1 MTLLEDETVRM
12 CAELIRIDTSN
23 LGDGDG
29 PGERAAAERIME
41 WLGEAGLSPTYLEC
55 SPRRGNV
62 ILRVSGTTPGLP
74 ALLVHGHLDVVPADP
89 RDWTMPPFAGEVANG
104 WVWGRGAV
112 DMKHM
117 DAMMVALVRDMAR
130 TGLRPRRDL
139 VFAWLADE
147 ETGGDHGARFLVR
160 EHPGLFEGCAEAIG
174 EVGGYSL
181 TIGSDLR
188 LYLVETAQK
197 GLAWIRMSVEGQAGH
212 GSLPHPGNA
221 VTELAAAVSRIGAH
235 TWPQRLT
242 PTTRRMLREI
252 CLACEVPFD
261 EDDIDGVLGKLGPI
275 ARFIGA
281 SLRHVA
287 NPTRFHAGY
296 ATNVVPEIAVA
307 EIDGRFLP
315 GLKDDFLETV
325 DRLAGPRVSSRHIDD
340 EDAVEVP
347 FDTPLVEAMLAS
359 LQVEDPRG
367 RVVPYCLSAGTDNR
381 TFHRL
386 GIHGY
391 GFVPLR
397 LPPEVDFAAMFHG
410 VDERVPESALRFGV
424 RVLRHLL
431 STY

>member
-12 CAELIRIDTSN
+12 CAELIRVDTSN
-23 LGDGDG
+23 LGGGEG
-29 PGERAAAERIME
+29 PGERAAAELVMS
-41 WLGEAGLSPTYLEC
+41 WLAEVGLDPTYIEC
-55 SPRRGNV
+55 GPRRGNV
-62 ILRVSGTTPGLP
+62 IVRVNGTTPGLP

-89 RDWTMPPFAGEVANG
+89 RDWTVPPLSGELIDG
-104 WVWGRGAV
+104 YVWGRGAV

-117 DAMMVALVRDMAR
+117 DAMMVAVLREMTR
-130 TGLRPRRDL
+130 SGSRPRRDL

-147 ETGGDHGARFLVR
+147 ETGGDHGARFLVE
-160 EHPGLFEGCAEAIG
+160 EHPELFEGCAEAIG
-174 EVGGYSL
+174 EVGGYSVS
-181 TIGSDLR
+181 IGPDLR

-197 GLAWIRMSVEGQAGH
+197 GLAWLRMRVEGQAGH
-212 GSLPHPGNA
+212 GSLLHPGNA
-221 VTELAAAVSRIGAH
+221 VTELASAVSRIGGH
-235 TWPQRLT
+235 PWPQRLT
-242 PTTRRMLREI
+242 PTTRRMLQEI
-252 CLACEVPFD
+252 CHASDVPFD
-261 EDDIDGVLGKLGPI
+261 EDDLDGVLAKLGPV

-287 NPTRFHAGY
+287 NPTQFHAGY
-296 ATNVVPEIAVA
+296 ATNVVPEAAVA

-315 GLKDDFLETV
+315 GLRDDFLDTLQE
-325 DRLAGPRVSSRHIDD
+325 LAGPRVHSHRIDY
-340 EDAVEVP
+340 EEAVEVP
-347 FDTPLVEAMLAS
+347 FDTPLVEAMLSA
-359 LQVEDPRG
+359 LQVDDPQG

-397 LPPEVDFAAMFHG
+397 LPPEMDFAAMFHG

-424 RVLRHLL
+424 RVLHRLL